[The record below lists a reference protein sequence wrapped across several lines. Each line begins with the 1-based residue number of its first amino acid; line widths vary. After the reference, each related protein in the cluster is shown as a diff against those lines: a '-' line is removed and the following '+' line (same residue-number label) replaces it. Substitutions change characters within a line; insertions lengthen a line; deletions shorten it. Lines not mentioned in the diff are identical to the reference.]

1 MTGVRAPALWVRLW
15 LYAAGLATGAA
26 FCVLFTGEVSRDYGA
41 RFDPSS
47 LAALSGYSVFWVML
61 GAAACALL
69 VGSAGRVRFVLVLP
83 AAALYSLLA
92 AYGPPPLGPDGWE
105 VLLRE
110 IRTDLYAAAN
120 TMYAEPVPYDLS
132 PGVLFAIVPMA
143 MVVVAF
149 AASATLYEGAP
160 VVSVAVLG
168 LTIGVLST
176 VSFEDGV
183 GPFFAAFLV
192 GAVGLL
198 LSSAG
203 VGRGLLPVGIAA
215 GAAVAVLV
223 LLLPRAPLAEYTISP
238 GAIDW
243 TRIGAGDTSRLGV
256 QADVGD
262 YLTTGREAELLR
274 IRSEEPLFWRGGT
287 LDHFDGVRWSS
298 TVRPGEDDGYEVA
311 PGVQTRLV
319 VQSVQVL
326 NARTEL
332 VFGGYRIVKT
342 SLPDGYVE
350 QLPDG
355 SWVASEPFE
364 EGDYYRVLSAVPQPT
379 AAQLAT
385 AGTDYPPYVRE
396 KFLQLPEDTP
406 GVVGETAGRIQR
418 RYAPSNPYETA
429 RAVERY
435 LLYDGGFVYNLDVSY
450 RRADRAIEEFLGEGR
465 EGFCTQFAT
474 SMALILR
481 EMGIPSRVV
490 YGATTGERVGEDE
503 YVVTGSNMH
512 TWVEVFFPGV
522 GWYPFDP
529 TPGFGLPRVME
540 ANAPRAPVS
549 GAAASPIPEN
559 PALRPG
565 DLPERPRTPE
575 APIPE
580 RPTRGEQPGA
590 APAGEGGLPLW
601 PFSVAAALSL
611 IALPPLAKRALVAR
625 GRPADLYRDLSGRL
639 RDALP
644 PGRSSLADSPA
655 LTVGERLALLSGALG
670 LDGRPFEEFARAY
683 SEHLYGVGVSRRRLS
698 GAYRRA
704 LREYGRLPGWRRA
717 LAALNP
723 ASLLLRARRRSGEG
737 WAALVKRLRRIP
749 GRIR

>member
-1 MTGVRAPALWVRLW
+1 MRNGWGPLLWTRLW

-26 FCVLFTGEVSRDYGA
+26 FCVLFTGEVSSGYGT

-47 LAALSGYSVFWVML
+47 LAALSGYSAFWVMI

-69 VGSAGRVRFVLVLP
+69 AGSAGRMRFVLVLP

-92 AYGPPPLGPDGWE
+92 AYGPPPLTPGGWE
-105 VLLRE
+105 ALLRE
-110 IRTDLYAAAN
+110 LRTDLYVAAN
-120 TMYAEPVPYDLS
+120 TMYTEPVPYDLS
-132 PGVLFAIVPMA
+132 SGVLFAIVPMA
-143 MVVVAF
+143 MVVVSF
-149 AASATLYEGAP
+149 AASATLYERSP
-160 VVSVAVLG
+160 VVSVAALG

-183 GPFFAAFLV
+183 GPFFAAFLAS
-192 GAVGLL
+192 AVGLL
-198 LSSAG
+198 LSSSG
-203 VGRGLLPVGIAA
+203 GGRGLLPAGVAA
-215 GAAVAVLV
+215 GTAVAVTV

-274 IRSEEPLFWRGGT
+274 IRSEEPLYWRGGT

-350 QLPDG
+350 QLSDG
-355 SWVASEPFE
+355 SWVAAGPFE

-385 AGTDYPPYVRE
+385 AGTDYPGYIRE

-406 GVVGETAGRIQR
+406 GVVGETARMIQR
-418 RYAPSNPYETA
+418 RYDPTNPYQAA

-450 RRADRAIEEFLGEGR
+450 RRADRAIEEFLGDGR

-481 EMGIPSRVV
+481 EMGIPTRVV
-490 YGATTGERVGEDE
+490 YGATTGERVGENE

-529 TPGFGLPRVME
+529 TPGFGLPQAME
-540 ANAPRAPVS
+540 ANAPRASVS
-549 GAAASPIPEN
+549 GPAGSPIPEN

-565 DLPERPRTPE
+565 DLPERVRTPE
-575 APIPE
+575 APLPE
-580 RPTRGEQPGA
+580 RPAGDKRADA
-590 APAGEGGLPLW
+590 AGKEREGLPLW
-601 PFSVAAALSL
+601 PLLVPAALFL
-611 IALPPLAKRALVAR
+611 AALPPLAKRALVAR
-625 GRPADLYRDLSGRL
+625 EHPADLYRDLAGRL

-655 LTVGERLALLSGALG
+655 LTVGERLEMLCGALG
-670 LDGRPFEEFARAY
+670 LDGRPFGEFARAY
-683 SEHLYGVGVSRRRLS
+683 SEHLYARDASPRRLRA
-698 GAYRRA
+698 AYRRA
-704 LREYGRLPGWRRA
+704 LREYKRLPGWRRA

-723 ASLLLRARRRSGEG
+723 ASLLLRARRRVGEG
-737 WAALVKRLRRIP
+737 RAALVKRLRRLR
-749 GRIR
+749 GAR

>member
-1 MTGVRAPALWVRLW
+1 MTAGRAPGLWVRLW
-15 LYAAGLATGAA
+15 LYAAGLATGSA
-26 FCVLFTGEVSRDYGA
+26 FCVLFTGEVSPDYGA
-41 RFDPSS
+41 RFDPGS
-47 LAALSGYSVFWVML
+47 LAALSGYSAFWVML

-69 VGSAGRVRFVLVLP
+69 AGSAGRARFLVAPP
-83 AAALYSLLA
+83 AAALYALVA
-92 AYGPPPLGPDGWE
+92 AYGPPPLSPGGWE
-105 VLLRE
+105 ALLQE
-110 IRTDLYAAAN
+110 VRTDLYAAAG
-120 TMYAEPVPYDLS
+120 TMYTQPVPYDLS
-132 PGVLFAIVPMA
+132 PGVLFAVVPMA
-143 MVVVAF
+143 MVVVSF
-149 AASATLYEGAP
+149 AASATLYERSP
-160 VVSVAVLG
+160 VVSVATLG
-168 LTIGVLST
+168 LTIGVIST

-183 GPFFAAFLV
+183 GPFFAAFLA
-192 GAVGLL
+192 GALGMLL
-198 LSSAG
+198 ASSGA
-203 VGRGLLPVGIAA
+203 GRGLLPLGAAA
-215 GAAVAVLV
+215 GAAVAALV
-223 LLLPRAPLAEYTISP
+223 LLLPRAPLAEYTVSS

-332 VFGGYRIVKT
+332 VFGGYRVVKT

-406 GVVGETAGRIQR
+406 GVVGETARRIQR
-418 RYAPSNPYETA
+418 RYGPSNPYEAA

-450 RRADRAIEEFLGEGR
+450 RRADRAIEEFLGDGR

-481 EMGIPSRVV
+481 EMGIPTRVV

-529 TPGFGLPRVME
+529 TPGFGLPQAME
-540 ANAPRAPVS
+540 ANAPRAPA
-549 GAAASPIPEN
+549 GPAGSPIPEN

-565 DLPERPRTPE
+565 DLSRSPEPSE
-575 APIPE
+575 APLPGEPAGGE
-580 RPTRGEQPGA
+580 RAGA
-590 APAGEGGLPLW
+590 AQKEAGGEGLPVW
-601 PFSVAAALSL
+601 PLAVAGALSL
-611 IALPPLAKRALVAR
+611 LALPPLLKRALLAR
-625 GRPADLYRDLSGRL
+625 GRPAGLYRDLCGRL

-644 PGRSSLADSPA
+644 PGRGALADSPA
-655 LTVGERLALLSGALG
+655 LTVEERLGLLSGALG
-670 LDGRPFEEFARAY
+670 LDERPFLEFARAY
-683 SEHLYGVGVSRRRLS
+683 SEHLYAAGASRRRLH

-717 LAALNP
+717 FAALNP
-723 ASLLLRARRRSGEG
+723 ASLLLRARRGAGAGRASL
-737 WAALVKRLRRIP
+737 AKRV
-749 GRIR
+749 GRAR